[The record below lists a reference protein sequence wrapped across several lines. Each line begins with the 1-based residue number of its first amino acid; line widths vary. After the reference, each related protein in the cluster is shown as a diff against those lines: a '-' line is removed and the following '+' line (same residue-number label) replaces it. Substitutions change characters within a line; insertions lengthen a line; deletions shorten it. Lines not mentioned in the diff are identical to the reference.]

1 MKVLR
6 RKTQMIMWN
15 MIFFKNKRM
24 YTSICLQNWTTELM
38 HLEWK
43 YLWMQPYYS
52 SFGFSQ
58 IWMSK
63 LLPNSFEKNVSTP
76 DLSWKILCCEEITP
90 RTLQHLT
97 TKLFLLQ
104 SFKLSVWSQYLS
116 ENIGLRNCSL
126 YYRPRFC
133 LQSTLAAMLFSLR
146 RNKRCLIFLSSL
158 ILLGHPNK
166 MFHFPSYDR
175 PIFSKQ

>member
-1 MKVLR
+1 MFTKLNNGINAFGMKISVNACHITVVLVFL
-6 RKTQMIMWN
+6 KWANYFPTLL
-15 MIFFKNKRM
+15 KRM
-24 YTSICLQNWTTELM
+24 S
-38 HLEWK
+38 
-43 YLWMQPYYS
+43 
-52 SFGFSQ
+52 
-58 IWMSK
+58 
-63 LLPNSFEKNVSTP
+63 P

-104 SFKLSVWSQYLS
+104 SFKLSVWSQYFS
-116 ENIGLRNCSL
+116 ENIVLWNCSL
-126 YYRPRFC
+126 YYRPLFC